1 MNGIFDRVKENE
13 KLNSFLNENKDMLVK
28 VAAAALVAVVAFLFF
43 VFRGSGE
50 ADIKIEDAQQISA
63 SDTEQKE
70 KREQTLF
77 VDIGGEVKEPK
88 LVELPEGSRIEDA
101 VRAAGGL
108 TDDADIEKINRA
120 AFVSDGEKILI
131 PSKIGGHETE
141 MQEEVQT
148 GAYSY
153 SDGRI
158 NINTADAS
166 KLEELDGIGP
176 VTAEKII
183 SYREENGGFSSID
196 DIKNVSGIG
205 DKTFEK
211 FKEDITV

>member
-1 MNGIFDRVKENE
+1 MNGIFDKIKENE
-13 KLNSFLNENKDMLVK
+13 RLNSFLKENRDMLVK
-28 VAAAALVAVVAFLFF
+28 VAAAALVVVVAFLFF
-43 VFRGSGE
+43 VFKGGSE
-50 ADIKIEDAQQISA
+50 EDIKIEDTSEGFERT
-63 SDTEQKE
+63 SEQEE
-70 KREQTLF
+70 KNIKMLF

-101 VRAAGGL
+101 ISAAGGL
-108 TDDADIEKINRA
+108 TDKADTEKINRA

-131 PSKIGGHETE
+131 PSESDDDEPEIWGG
-141 MQEEVQT
+141 T
-148 GAYSY
+148 GADEY
-153 SDGRI
+153 SDGKV
-158 NINTADAS
+158 NINTADS
-166 KLEELDGIGP
+166 SRLQELNGVGP

-183 SYREENGGFSSID
+183 SYREENGGFSSIE

>member
-1 MNGIFDRVKENE
+1 MNDIFDKIKENE
-13 KLNSFLNENKDMLVK
+13 RLNSFLKENRDMLVK
-28 VAAAALVAVVAFLFF
+28 VAAAALVVVVAFLFF
-43 VFRGSGE
+43 VFKGGSE
-50 ADIKIEDAQQISA
+50 EEIKIEDTSEGFER
-63 SDTEQKE
+63 SSEQEE
-70 KREQTLF
+70 KNIKMLF

-101 VRAAGGL
+101 ISAAGGL
-108 TDDADIEKINRA
+108 TDKADTEKINRA

-131 PSKIGGHETE
+131 PSESDDDEPEIWGG
-141 MQEEVQT
+141 M
-148 GAYSY
+148 GADKY
-153 SDGRI
+153 SDGKV
-158 NINTADAS
+158 NINTADS
-166 KLEELDGIGP
+166 SRLQELNGVGP

-183 SYREENGGFSSID
+183 SYREENGGFSSIE